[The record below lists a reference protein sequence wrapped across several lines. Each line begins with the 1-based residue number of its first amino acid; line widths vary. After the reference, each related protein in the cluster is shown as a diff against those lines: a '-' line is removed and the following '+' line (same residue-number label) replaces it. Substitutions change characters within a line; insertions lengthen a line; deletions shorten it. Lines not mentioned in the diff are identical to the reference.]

1 VQIAKELYMCGR
13 FTLSTPAQTLQKLF
27 DLPEVPELSP
37 RYNIA
42 PSEMLAT
49 VRLPE
54 GKPSRELALLRWG
67 LIPPWAEDPDV
78 GNRMINA
85 RAETV
90 ATSPAFRGAFR
101 RRRCLVPADGFYEWQ
116 RQGRHKQPY
125 YLHMRDGSP
134 FAFAGLWEHWKGPE
148 GKVIESCTL
157 ITTEPSDLVRPVHN
171 RMPVILAPDDYA
183 LWLDPGV
190 QDVEPLKALLRPY
203 PPEQMEA
210 YPVSQMVNSPAN
222 DDPACVAPLA
232 L

>member
-1 VQIAKELYMCGR
+1 MCGR

-27 DLPEVPELSP
+27 DLPEVRELTP

-67 LIPPWAEDPDV
+67 LIPPWADDPDV

-116 RQGRHKQPY
+116 RQGRQKQPF

-148 GKVIESCTL
+148 GQVIESCTL

-190 QDVEPLKALLRPY
+190 QDVEALKALLRPY
-203 PPEQMEA
+203 PPVQMEA

-222 DDPACVAPLA
+222 DDPACVVPLA
-232 L
+232 S